1 MLFNDPD
8 EYGLLEERL
17 RGAMV
22 AKYKNVRVFAAKAG
36 VPYTTVVS
44 MLKRGVMNASV
55 GTVIKIC
62 RCLGISADAL
72 ADGEIVPYEKSNI
85 DLSPAERDLIEKYRA
100 LDERGR
106 RAVDDTAERELSY
119 VQPFREDSPV
129 AT

>member
-1 MLFNDPD
+1 MFNDPD

-72 ADGEIVPYEKSNI
+72 ADGEIIPYEKSNI
-85 DLSPAERDLIEKYRA
+85 DLSPAERELIEKYRA

-106 RAVDDTAERELSY
+106 RAVCDTAERELRY
-119 VQPFREDSPV
+119 AQPFREDSSV